1 MCSVFFVQFGLGF
14 AIFAI
19 DVSQN
24 TVKQKLTNTIYSAT
38 RYPSPTP
45 IIRDRHQRS
54 VIPGIGIEVLTPDP
68 VLVLVLGIGLGLL
81 VVLVLGIDLGHL
93 AVLVLVLGI
102 DHGLL
107 AVLILVFK
115 LCQKFQ

>member
-1 MCSVFFVQFGLGF
+1 MHSTELSRGVGGVAARLSKLKKKLLFVRVCVFSYFFVQFGLGF

-45 IIRDRHQRS
+45 IIRDRHHPIS
-54 VIPGIGIEVLTPDP
+54 S
-68 VLVLVLGIGLGLL
+68 
-81 VVLVLGIDLGHL
+81 
-93 AVLVLVLGI
+93 ASF
-102 DHGLL
+102 
-107 AVLILVFK
+107 IL
-115 LCQKFQ
+115 